1 MKMTFFSNTRI
12 KFLKEQI
19 LNEIVSM
26 GKKLHKNGRARINS
40 VKYRLGFD
48 SFIYSRNVIDMNWG
62 LVIKLA
68 LPAKVTIGEKLG
80 PDDNC
85 IKSKI
90 TKFVSVKFGFYEKIT
105 KIMTG

>member
-1 MKMTFFSNTRI
+1 
-12 KFLKEQI
+12 
-19 LNEIVSM
+19 
-26 GKKLHKNGRARINS
+26 
-40 VKYRLGFD
+40 
-48 SFIYSRNVIDMNWG
+48 MNWG

>member
-48 SFIYSRNVIDMNWG
+48 SIAG
-62 LVIKLA
+62 TL
-68 LPAKVTIGEKLG
+68 
-80 PDDNC
+80 
-85 IKSKI
+85 
-90 TKFVSVKFGFYEKIT
+90 
-105 KIMTG
+105 